1 MSGAG
6 SQNTGGASAPSG
18 SDARSP
24 SETTASVQSV
34 THKDAGAGPFD
45 SAVLADWMHGQ
56 GFLDRPALAVKPLTG
71 GQSNPT
77 FLLTSGAQQFVLRKK
92 PPGVLLPSA
101 HAVDREYRVMQAL
114 QGSDVPVPKLY
125 AYSEDLNI
133 VGTPFYLMEFLNGR
147 VIVDQSLPG
156 FTPTE
161 RGAIYTDMN
170 RVMAALHK
178 VDVNAVGLETFGRAG
193 NYFGRQIARWSRQYQ
208 ESRSEDISALESLI
222 EWLPAHIPEG
232 DQTTIVHGDY
242 RLDNL
247 VLHPTE
253 PRAIG
258 LLDWELATLG
268 HPMADFAYH
277 CMSWHIPASLW
288 RGIGGLDLKALGI
301 PSEADY
307 IKQYGAATGF
317 EGIEHWDFYIAY
329 NLFRIAAI
337 LQGIARRAQDGTAA
351 AADAIETGSKAK
363 PLAEIGW
370 KYAQRYEA
378 SRKR

>member
-6 SQNTGGASAPSG
+6 SQDKGSASAPSG

-34 THKDAGAGPFD
+34 AHKDSGTSPFD

-156 FTPTE
+156 FTPAE

-222 EWLPAHIPEG
+222 EWLPANIPEG

-301 PSEADY
+301 PSEDDY